1 MHLYPVPQPQ
11 SSRCCSGRSGTNQ
24 SMNKNAAMF
33 GTLGAQEEVH
43 IKLSHFSMANN
54 DHQTKETIVSELFQ
68 AYAWNINN
76 D

>member
-1 MHLYPVPQPQ
+1 
-11 SSRCCSGRSGTNQ
+11 
-24 SMNKNAAMF
+24 MF

-43 IKLSHFSMANN
+43 IKLSHFSKANN
-54 DHQTKETIVSELFQ
+54 DHQKKETIVSELFH

>member
-1 MHLYPVPQPQ
+1 
-11 SSRCCSGRSGTNQ
+11 
-24 SMNKNAAMF
+24 MF

-43 IKLSHFSMANN
+43 IKLSNFSMAKK
-54 DHQTKETIVSELFQ
+54 DHQTKETIVSELFH